1 MHLGVSSVASIQ
13 VDWILSMKLCKIN
26 SQRPAKVNDIANK
39 NVWIGAAKY
48 RHINFDYFDYNDKY
62 NFDFNSIHSG
72 FEFEYFKV

>member
-1 MHLGVSSVASIQ
+1 MHLGVSSVASIP

-48 RHINFDYFDYNDKY
+48 RHNLGK
-62 NFDFNSIHSG
+62 
-72 FEFEYFKV
+72 